1 MIDKTRY
8 MACNMNR
15 LASDCSF
22 TQIESVLEPVLLKI
36 EAAAKEG
43 KFECWIYEQDI
54 YNGTTCRMSDL
65 AAELRK
71 LGYETHVGRDK
82 NDLELRVC
90 WQNGDQN
97 DRYKIDCL

>member
-8 MACNMNR
+8 LACNMKR
-15 LASDCSF
+15 LADDYSF
-22 TQIESVLEPVLLKI
+22 KSIENVIEGALLKI

-54 YNGTTCRMSDL
+54 NKKDITCRMSDL
-65 AAELRK
+65 AAELQK

-82 NDLELRVC
+82 NDIELYVS
-90 WQNGDQN
+90 WGNIFHGYD
-97 DRYKIDCL
+97 I

>member
-8 MACNMNR
+8 LACNMNR
-15 LASDCSF
+15 IANDHSF
-22 TQIESVLEPVLLKI
+22 TRIESVLEVVLLKI

-54 YNGTTCRMSDL
+54 NKKDTTCRMSDL

-71 LGYETHVGRDK
+71 LGYDTQVGRDK
-82 NDLELRVC
+82 NDIELHVS
-90 WQNGDQN
+90 WGDQN
-97 DRYKIDCL
+97 DR